1 MGDLSPGDSWTDP
14 IRRRWDSLPSERRRD
29 LDRVLRL
36 LPGSLRRWRG
46 LLEAGLTQVRQTA
59 GDRKRVA
66 IVGPPNAGKS
76 TLYNRLIVG
85 KQPKA
90 AVSSRPGTTQVVQE
104 GDVGVFAV
112 VDTPGAA
119 PEMAEG
125 QVRAFEAARQADVLV
140 ILFDGSQPV
149 GTEERKLLDDLRGL
163 GKPWVVALNKMDAV
177 PRDRARVHGLA
188 AHALGLEPE
197 QLITV
202 SALSGTGL
210 ERLLVAVAQSEPE
223 IVAAL
228 GETLPAYRG
237 ALARAATSRA
247 ASTAAAISL
256 TPLPMIS
263 FIPLIGVQS
272 ALVLS
277 LARIYGYRITLAR
290 ARELL
295 VTFGIGMLARTLFY
309 ELIKIGGPPAWL
321 VSAAVAAGAT
331 TALGYAASAWFDRGE
346 KISAARLKEI
356 SQAVGTGVIARLRGR
371 RKPRKQ
377 AMEEEVRVVLEGTGP
392 PDESEAEGPGL

>member
-1 MGDLSPGDSWTDP
+1 MADESQLNSWTDP
-14 IRRRWDSLPSERRRD
+14 IRRRWDSLPAERRRD
-29 LDRVLRL
+29 LDRILRL
-36 LPGSLRRWRG
+36 LPASLSRWRG
-46 LLEAGLTQVRQTA
+46 LLEAGVAHIRQTA

-76 TLYNRLIVG
+76 TLYNRLILG

-90 AVSSRPGTTQVVQE
+90 AVSSRPGTTQVAQE

-112 VDTPGAA
+112 VDTPGAT
-119 PEMAEG
+119 PEMGEAHV
-125 QVRAFEAARQADVLV
+125 QAYEAARKADVLV
-140 ILFDGSQPV
+140 ALFDGTQPV
-149 GTEERKLLDDLRGL
+149 GARERRLLDDLVSL
-163 GKPWVVALNKMDAV
+163 GKPWVAALNKMDAV

-197 QLITV
+197 QLITI

-228 GETLPAYRG
+228 GEALPAYRG
-237 ALARAATSRA
+237 ALARAATGRA
-247 ASTAAAISL
+247 ASTAAAIAL

-290 ARELL
+290 ARELIL
-295 VTFGIGMLARTLFY
+295 TFGIGLLARTLFY

-346 KISAARLKEI
+346 KMSAARLKEI
-356 SQAVGTGVIARLRGR
+356 SQVVGSGVIDRLRGR

-377 AMEEEVRVVLEGTGP
+377 AMQEEVRVVVEGTLP
-392 PDESEAEGPGL
+392 PGEPTAEDPGL

>member
-1 MGDLSPGDSWTDP
+1 MPDPLGAESWTDP
-14 IRRRWDSLPSERRRD
+14 IRRRWESIPPERRRD

-46 LLEAGLTQVRQTA
+46 LLEAGLTHVRLTA

-76 TLYNRLIVG
+76 TLYNRLIVV
-85 KQPKA
+85 KLPMA
-90 AVSSRPGTTQVVQE
+90 AVISQPGTTRVAQE

-119 PEMAEG
+119 PEMAEDRM
-125 QVRAFEAARQADVLV
+125 RAFEAARQADVLV
-140 ILFDGSQPV
+140 ILFDGTLPI
-149 GTEERKLLDDLRGL
+149 GPDERSLLDELRQL
-163 GKPWVVALNKMDAV
+163 GKPWVAALNKMDAV
-177 PRDRARVHGLA
+177 SKDRARAHGLA

-210 ERLLVAVAQSEPE
+210 ERLLVAVVQSEPE

-228 GETLPAYRG
+228 GEALPAYRG
-237 ALARAATSRA
+237 ALARAATGRA

-277 LARIYGYRITLAR
+277 LARIYGFRITLAR
-290 ARELL
+290 ARELI
-295 VTFGIGMLARTLFY
+295 VTFGVGMLARTLFY

-331 TALGYAASAWFDRGE
+331 TALGYAAAAWFDRGE
-346 KISAARLKEI
+346 RISSDRLKKIS
-356 SQAVGTGVIARLRGR
+356 QTVGTGVVARLRGR
-371 RKPRKQ
+371 RRPRKQ
-377 AMEEEVRVVLEGTGP
+377 AMEEEVRVVLEDALP
-392 PDESEAEGPGL
+392 SDESTAEDAGL